1 MPPHFQPSKMLKITT
16 LSQFNKFCREIQP
29 SSRASSKPHINL
41 FILQFLRELST
52 NARYLKTTLTIASSV
67 NNAHQYTIIKN
78 KGKPKVSLISVL
90 YFLPNPAIKLYP
102 TLLITSD
109 IRKWFPVERIRDHSF
124 ITWYALISRG
134 TKC

>member
-1 MPPHFQPSKMLKITT
+1 MLKITT
-16 LSQFNKFCREIQP
+16 LSQFNEFCGEIQP
-29 SSRASSKPHINL
+29 SSRASTKTHINL

-52 NARYLKTTLTIASSV
+52 NARYLKTTLTLASSV
-67 NNAHQYTIIKN
+67 HNAHQYAIIKN

-109 IRKWFPVERIRDHSF
+109 IRK
-124 ITWYALISRG
+124 
-134 TKC
+134 